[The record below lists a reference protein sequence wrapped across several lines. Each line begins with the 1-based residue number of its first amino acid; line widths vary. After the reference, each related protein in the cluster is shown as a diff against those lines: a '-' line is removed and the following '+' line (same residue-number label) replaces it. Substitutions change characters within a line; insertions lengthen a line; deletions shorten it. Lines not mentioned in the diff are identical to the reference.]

1 MEITKNTPLSEILFN
16 QDVADELS
24 EIEGSL
30 LRTINERMDAVQAQ
44 ISAGG
49 LGQGMI
55 VNGEPLFYNEAA
67 QICSD
72 YLILSSNISMLVSDI
87 KDAACEKELEELRKL
102 RNLLLRDNDSWQAL
116 KEQYER
122 EFRELISNDR
132 GDLINEPGPN
142 YERYKEE
149 YYGENGKITR
159 VNKHIEENNE
169 KIAEIDRRIATVN
182 AGGSSGSAGSSSGGS
197 FSGGSSTI
205 PDEAPTE
212 APGEPATESPSSNSG
227 NSSSS
232 GGSFSGGSSTIPNG
246 DSSDDSSDNKKKK
259 SGGNYQDGRFD
270 DPDPN
275 KYKL

>member
-49 LGQGMI
+49 LGQGML

-87 KDAACEKELEELRKL
+87 KNAACEKELEELRKL

-169 KIAEIDRRIATVN
+169 KVAEIDRRIATVN
-182 AGGSSGSAGSSSGGS
+182 AGGSSSRSGGSSGSAGSNSGGS
-197 FSGGSSTI
+197 GGSGGSSGT
-205 PDEAPTE
+205 
-212 APGEPATESPSSNSG
+212 PGSNSG
-227 NSSSS
+227 
-232 GGSFSGGSSTIPNG
+232 GGSSTIPNG
-246 DSSDDSSDNKKKK
+246 DSSDDSSDDKKKK